1 MELEL
6 GWLGGV
12 ELFISRQRL
21 IRWDGVELVFDIHA
35 AAGNCTAN
43 PIQSNPIARC
53 CYPSR
58 AYSTVAGAAGR
69 RGEEGY
75 DRQP

>member
-43 PIQSNPIARC
+43 PIQSNPIQ
-53 CYPSR
+53 SDSSMLLSVQGLQ
-58 AYSTVAGAAGR
+58 YSSWSCR
-69 RGEEGY
+69 EE
-75 DRQP
+75 R